1 MRYVLIWPIILYHVC
16 YNSRQKEV
24 NIAQAFNLILTFISY
39 AAKDFGNET
48 NSSQNLEC
56 F

>member
-1 MRYVLIWPIILYHVC
+1 MIIRPIILHRVC
-16 YNSRQKEV
+16 CNSRQKEI

>member
-1 MRYVLIWPIILYHVC
+1 MLIWPTILYRVS
-16 YNSRQKEV
+16 YNSRQKEI

-39 AAKDFGNET
+39 AAKDFGNKT